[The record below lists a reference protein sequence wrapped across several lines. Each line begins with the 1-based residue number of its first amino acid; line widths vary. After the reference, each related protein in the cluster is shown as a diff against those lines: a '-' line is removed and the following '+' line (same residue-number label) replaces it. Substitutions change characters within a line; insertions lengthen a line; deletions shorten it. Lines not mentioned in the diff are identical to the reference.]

1 MTERPLP
8 PSWDG
13 SVVLDIGGDIGAL
26 VLRCS
31 SDLNGAELDLH
42 PDDATQPNTHSAVRE
57 RRLPSG
63 SSYAAVYPA
72 LRAGTY
78 SIVGT
83 AQRVSIEGGRVT
95 EVDLDTSAHDP
106 ADHHHPHGDHA
117 HAHSHSVDHRFPPDR
132 VGGPTR
138 PLGVR

>member
-1 MTERPLP
+1 
-8 PSWDG
+8 
-13 SVVLDIGGDIGAL
+13 VLDIGGDVGAL

-31 SDLNGAELDLH
+31 SDLDGAEFDLH
-42 PDDATQPNTHSAVRE
+42 PDDPTQPNTHSAVRE

-72 LRAGTY
+72 LRSGTY

-83 AQRVSIEGGRVT
+83 AQRVSIDGGRVT
-95 EVDLDTSAHDP
+95 EVDLDTGAHDP
-106 ADHHHPHGDHA
+106 TDHQHPYGD
-117 HAHSHSVDHRFPPDR
+117 HAHSHSHSAGHRSQTDP
-132 VGGPTR
+132 VGGTTR